1 MLITTQ
7 KQLRAT
13 INEISEATMIGI
25 DTEFTSLDVYASTLL
40 LISLATENQ
49 AYVIDMTQLDNTT
62 VFTML
67 RDIIEDPKILK
78 VGHNLTAEW
87 KQFYHHGKIMMVHM
101 HDTMIADQLINAG
114 LPMRFGLK
122 DVVSRRLG
130 IELDKE
136 IREDFIGWQVGTT
149 FTEEQIEYSKMDAVY
164 PLRVYAQQMQEIA
177 DKQLERVYQL
187 EMDDIAPVAMMEY
200 TGQPINKQ
208 TLEDMREPFYRFT
221 QQADQA
227 FQDIL
232 IGAGVAEE
240 ILFSRDGYAVVNS
253 NSPIAVLDMLHRAG
267 INVPSLNSK
276 VVQRW
281 DLANTKK
288 NTKFDNLDYHD
299 LIEDEDVAD
308 ALDDYKLLNNKVLR
322 AYTFLVGARK
332 LVSTFI
338 EGLIE
343 SINPITGRIHA
354 GFKLLGAH
362 RTGRMSSVGPNF
374 QNLPNDLKL
383 ELLGLGQYS
392 IRKAIEAKAGR
403 KLIIADFSGI
413 ELVIL
418 AVLSHD
424 KKLLDQILH
433 GDIHTYVVQEIFGQI
448 MQQRGIES
456 ISQENKS
463 KQPWKSFRQGAK
475 RTSYSNAYGTTGKNL
490 SEQLNID
497 LALIGIK
504 FTAKEGD
511 ELIKQWFALFPE
523 TAAYLETNAKK
534 AVTDLY
540 VTDAWGRRRNW
551 DRNIVHFSPPRERFW
566 KQLAAGREGKN
577 APIQGTSATMTK
589 VAIRYLW
596 KSLDMKRARII
607 ITVHD
612 EIIVE
617 AVDSYVDTAKALMKA
632 AMEQSIRDTL
642 PTIADLVGKYETLSV
657 VPKESQR
664 YDK

>member
-1 MLITTQ
+1 MIVTTL
-7 KQLRAT
+7 KQLRVL
-13 INEISEATMIGI
+13 IRSLIDEPMIGI
-25 DTEFTSLDVYASTLL
+25 DTEFSNLDVYASTLL
-40 LISLATENQ
+40 LISIATPTD
-49 AYVIDMTQLDNTT
+49 AYVLDMTQLDHTAT
-62 VFTML
+62 FLLL
-67 RDIIEDPKILK
+67 RDVLESSLILK

-87 KQFYHHGKIMMVHM
+87 KQFYHHGKVTMVHM
-101 HDTMIADQLINAG
+101 HDTMVADQLINAG
-114 LPMRFGLK
+114 LPLRFGLK
-122 DVVSRRLG
+122 EVVQRRLG
-130 IELDKE
+130 IDLDKE
-136 IREDFIGWQVGTT
+136 IREEFIDWQPGTT
-149 FTEEQIEYSKMDAVY
+149 FTDEQLEYSKMDAVY
-164 PLRVYAQQMQEIA
+164 PLQIYAQQMQEIHEKGL
-177 DKQLERVYQL
+177 DRVYQL
-187 EMDDIAPVAMMEY
+187 EMDDITPVAMMEY
-200 TGQPINKQ
+200 TGQPINTQ
-208 TLEDMREPFYRFT
+208 MLESMREPFYHFA

-232 IGAGVAEE
+232 IGANVAEE
-240 ILFSRDGYAVVNS
+240 ILFSKDGYSVVNS
-253 NSPIAVLDMLHRAG
+253 NSPVAVLQILNKMG

-276 VVQRW
+276 IVQRW
-281 DLANTKK
+281 DLTHAKK
-288 NTKFDNLDYHD
+288 NEQYDDLNYHE
-299 LIEDEDVAD
+299 LIDDEDVAE

-338 EGLIE
+338 EGLLA
-343 SINPITGRIHA
+343 SVNPKTGRIHA

-362 RTGRMSSVGPNF
+362 RTGRMSSVAPNF
-374 QNLPNDLKL
+374 QNIPNDVKL
-383 ELLGLGQYS
+383 ALLGLGQYS

-418 AVLSHD
+418 AVLSND
-424 KKLLDQILH
+424 KKLMDQILH
-433 GDIHTYVVQEIFGQI
+433 GDIHTYVVQQIFGDIITQL
-448 MQQRGIES
+448 S
-456 ISQENKS
+456 IDDINQSNKDI
-463 KQPWKSFRQGAK
+463 QPWKSLRQGSK

-497 LALIGIK
+497 LALIGVK
-504 FTAKEGD
+504 FTAKQGD
-511 ELIKQWFALFPE
+511 NLIKQWFELFPD

-551 DRNIVHFSPPRERFW
+551 DRNIIHFSPPRERFW

-596 KSLDMKRARII
+596 KTLDRSRARII

-617 AVDSYVDTAKALMKA
+617 SVDSYVEIAKHLMKE

-642 PTIADLVGKYETLSV
+642 PAIADLVGEYKSLSV
-657 VPKESQR
+657 TPKESQR